1 MREKCTKKKE
11 KRGLVAGGGGVT
23 GLVAGMDI
31 FDGIGEEGEVLTESG
46 LGEDDCTAAVV
57 GMETKRRS
65 GLQAGIQEK
74 DHMVVRVV
82 DESER
87 TDAARFESQIS
98 HHPFGRSE
106 REFAGCFFALRDQDV
121 FEPMLYI
128 MDRQVVI
135 AGKTDQI
142 VLVALVIPHEDIF
155 AMDAAVVMPPSF
167 GFFNRFAFRMVIGGE
182 RNMVLFEKTE
192 YFFLTV

>member
-1 MREKCTKKKE
+1 M
-11 KRGLVAGGGGVT
+11 T

-46 LGEDDCTAAVV
+46 LGEDDGTAAVV
-57 GMETKRRS
+57 GMEAERRS

-74 DHMVVRVV
+74 DHMVVRIV
-82 DESER
+82 DKSER
-87 TDAARFESQIS
+87 TDAARFESQIT

-142 VLVALVIPHEDIF
+142 VLIALMIPHEDIF

-167 GFFNRFAFRMVIGGE
+167 GFFDRFAFRMVIGGE
-182 RNMVLFEKTE
+182 RNMVFFEKTE
-192 YFFLTV
+192 YFFLTVGYDFVIHLETRKVKYFCPI

>member
-1 MREKCTKKKE
+1 
-11 KRGLVAGGGGVT
+11 
-23 GLVAGMDI
+23 MDI

-46 LGEDDCTAAVV
+46 LGEDDGTAAVI
-57 GMETKRRS
+57 GMEAERRS
-65 GLQAGIQEK
+65 GLQTGIQEK

-87 TDAARFESQIS
+87 TDAARFESQIT

-106 REFAGCFFALRDQDV
+106 REFAGCFFALRDQDF

-142 VLVALVIPHEDIF
+142 VLVAHVIPHEDIF

-167 GFFNRFAFRMVIGGE
+167 GFFDCFSFRMVIDGE
-182 RNMVLFEKTE
+182 GDVVLFQVSQH
-192 YFFLTV
+192 FLLPFGDAPNDVFGSVDDACYSGFG